1 MLNITNYEGNAC
13 ENHKIPLQIHYDKQ
27 QQIQK
32 TSVENW
38 RKNSEHC
45 WWLLNA
51 AAAVEN
57 SIVLLKNNYIELLHD
72 LLKQVSINIAV
83 CTESLFAIAKI
94 WEPPKHPLMD
104 VWINKIWYICTVEY
118 YSSLRRNETDT
129 CGNMNET

>member
-27 QQIQK
+27 QQTQK

-57 SIVLLKNNYIELLHD
+57 SIVLLKNNYIELIHD
-72 LLKQVSINIAV
+72 L
-83 CTESLFAIAKI
+83 AI
-94 WEPPKHPLMD
+94 PLAG
-104 VWINKIWYICTVEY
+104 I
-118 YSSLRRNETDT
+118 
-129 CGNMNET
+129 